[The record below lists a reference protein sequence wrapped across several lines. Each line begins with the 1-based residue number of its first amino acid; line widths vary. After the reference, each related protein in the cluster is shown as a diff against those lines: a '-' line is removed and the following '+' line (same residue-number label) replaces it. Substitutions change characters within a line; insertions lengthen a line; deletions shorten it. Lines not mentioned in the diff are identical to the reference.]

1 MANDYW
7 RRRAIADRRLAARSQ
22 QVVEREIKQALRREY
37 LRTAKN
43 LESLYAEVQS
53 RGELSRTKL
62 WNYRGWRDTAA
73 ELEQF
78 CETGSVI
85 ERDAITKCLDKVFED
100 VIGAPVEE
108 FDRSKFVVRF
118 NPRAIID
125 TNWSGD
131 NYSSRIWKH
140 NQALAE
146 RIRIMAEQVVTGT
159 VASGDLYRQLQREFN
174 VTYAQAK
181 RLVDTEISYVL
192 NRACIERYRAYGV
205 QKVEILNLDVNT
217 CKRCEELEGRVFYLD
232 DAPVLPIHPNCHCT
246 YVVPVDGDDAPIT
259 LAGDLTRKE
268 KTDTIQSE
276 TWYDKHIAGNAEK
289 EAKYEEVL
297 RKAKESSRLDG
308 EFSKP
313 VIPAD
318 LSSYTFDDNHI
329 NIEREHRV
337 SREEAE
343 SYVRDAVLMVSRN
356 DGRYVNYYGMDGS
369 TYTIPRQ
376 KKLRTAFKAR
386 QYTRNIIA
394 MIEVMKYEFGIESAG
409 ASEILPFVSKKD

>member
-1 MANDYW
+1 MASEYW
-7 RRRAIADRRLAARSQ
+7 IRRAVADRRLAARSQ

-159 VASGDLYRQLQREFN
+159 VFN
-174 VTYAQAK
+174 ATYAQAK

-192 NRACIERYRAYGV
+192 NRACAERYRAYGV

-217 CKRCEELEGRVFYLD
+217 CKRCKELEGRVFYLD
-232 DAPVLPIHPNCHCT
+232 DAPVLPIHPHCHCT

-259 LAGDLTRKE
+259 LAG
-268 KTDTIQSE
+268 
-276 TWYDKHIAGNAEK
+276 
-289 EAKYEEVL
+289 EA
-297 RKAKESSRLDG
+297 
-308 EFSKP
+308 
-313 VIPAD
+313 
-318 LSSYTFDDNHI
+318 T
-329 NIEREHRV
+329 
-337 SREEAE
+337 
-343 SYVRDAVLMVSRN
+343 
-356 DGRYVNYYGMDGS
+356 
-369 TYTIPRQ
+369 
-376 KKLRTAFKAR
+376 
-386 QYTRNIIA
+386 
-394 MIEVMKYEFGIESAG
+394 
-409 ASEILPFVSKKD
+409 